1 MIKNLFLNLS
11 VLFVSCVTFA
21 QISTLPASESFTTTF
36 TIGAPATFIPNWT
49 GSNVT
54 TSSKIFQDLT
64 DFNSAPAALSVIPT
78 SAFNGDVQVSLN
90 LTSYQT
96 AAVSFVA
103 KSMAN
108 GTGTRDAVL
117 TMTTSID
124 GGTTWIG
131 STVIGSFPNTN
142 QTTFTSY
149 TYYLPVAANNQSNV
163 LVRFYVTR
171 GGTGSSTAAKLVLD
185 DVSIFQSTTP
195 QITASQTA
203 LNFTQVNGVP
213 SQSQFVN
220 VSGSNLT
227 GNLTLSAPT
236 NFEISLNA
244 TSGFSSTLNIT
255 PTSGSLVSTPVY
267 VRLNSPSVGS
277 FSGNLVASAS
287 GATSQN
293 VALTGNCVIPTV
305 TNPTPLAI
313 TDASTNSVLTQWD
326 NATNAAGTY
335 PANMALWSHATTDPD
350 LNTLFIDDWN
360 CLYNLTSRSR
370 FTGEGA
376 NGISMINTGNS
387 QFTGVCD
394 GTNPTQAAGT
404 TVASGRAGAIVLA
417 LNTTGVSTTASEIT
431 VSWTGRTILQNLEA
445 FGLRM
450 QYRIGTA
457 AGNPNAGWLEFPT
470 TQEYLSGADNTSAN
484 FTTVLPLSC
493 NGQAVV
499 QVRWVYYYI
508 SGTGARAQ
516 VALDDVSVSVGTLS
530 NQSFS
535 VENNDFTL
543 YPNPTNKQVVH
554 LSSVQNIEVYDISG
568 KIIATE
574 KNASTINTNSFS
586 SGIYFVK
593 TDSGVTKKL
602 IVE

>member
-1 MIKNLFLNLS
+1 MIKKLLLNFL
-11 VLFVSCVTFA
+11 VLFVSAFTYA
-21 QISTLPASESFTTTF
+21 QINAIPSSESFTTTF
-36 TIGAPATFIPNWT
+36 TQGAPATFIPNWT
-49 GSNVT
+49 GSNVAA
-54 TSSKIFQDLT
+54 SSKIFQDLT
-64 DFNSAPAALSVIPT
+64 DFNSAPAALSIIPT
-78 SAFNGDVQVSLN
+78 SAFNGDVQVNLN
-90 LTSYQT
+90 LTSYQSV
-96 AAVSFVA
+96 AVSFVA

-131 STVIGSFPNTN
+131 STSIGSFPNTN
-142 QTTFTSY
+142 QTNFTSY

-171 GGTGSSTAAKLVLD
+171 GSTGSSTAAKLVLD

-195 QITASQTA
+195 QITLSQTS
-203 LNFTQVNGVP
+203 LTFTQVNGVP
-213 SQSQFVN
+213 SQSQFFN
-220 VSGSNLT
+220 VSGSNLSGDVT
-227 GNLTLSAPT
+227 ITAPT
-236 NFEISLNA
+236 NFEVSLNPNN
-244 TSGFSSTLNIT
+244 GFTSTLNIT
-255 PTSGSLVSTPVY
+255 PVSGILTTTPVY

-277 FSGNLVASAS
+277 FTGNLLVSTT
-287 GATSQN
+287 GVTSQN

-326 NATNAAGTY
+326 NTNAAGTY
-335 PANMALWSHATTDPD
+335 PANMALWSHTTGDPD
-350 LNTLFIDDWN
+350 LNTLFTDDWS

-370 FTGEGA
+370 FTGEGV
-376 NGISMINTGNS
+376 NGIAMINTSNS
-387 QFTGVCD
+387 QYTGVCD
-394 GTNPTQAAGT
+394 GTNPTQTSGT

-417 LNTTGVSTTASEIT
+417 LNTTGVSSSSEIT
-431 VSWTGRTILQNLEA
+431 VNWTGRTILQNLEA

-457 AGNPNAGWLEFPT
+457 AGNPNADWTEFPS

-484 FTTVLPLSC
+484 LTTVLPTSC
-493 NGQAVV
+493 NGQPVV

-516 VALDDVSVSVGTLS
+516 VALDDVSVSVGALT

-543 YPNPTNKQVVH
+543 YPNPTNKQIVH
-554 LSSVQNIEVYDISG
+554 LSSIQNIEIYDISG

-574 KNASTINTNSFS
+574 KNAATINTNSLS

-602 IVE
+602 IIE